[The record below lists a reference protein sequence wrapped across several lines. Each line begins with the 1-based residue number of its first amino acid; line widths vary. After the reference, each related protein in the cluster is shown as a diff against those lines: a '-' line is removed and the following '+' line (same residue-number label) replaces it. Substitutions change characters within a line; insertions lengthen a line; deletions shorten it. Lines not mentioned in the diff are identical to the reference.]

1 MTVSETL
8 LLLPRRA
15 VDAPGAPIA
24 IEVRGGSAGG
34 RVTVRR
40 LGDVVRELERAGDGD
55 VLLDPLPAGGYRVE
69 LELPDGRSARTA
81 IDVRADA
88 RSRLR
93 YGFVAAYPPG
103 ADAGAVTELVRRL
116 HLTAVQFYDW
126 AYRHADLL
134 GGGEEYRDALDQP
147 VSLATVR
154 AYAAAVRATGAD
166 PLGYAAVYA
175 VGPRE
180 WPDWEHLALLA
191 PSGAPWALGDF
202 LFLVDPA
209 APEWL
214 EHLTA
219 DLRRAIEEVGLTG
232 FHLDQ
237 YGYPKRAVRADGA
250 VVDVG
255 ESFARGLDAVRRALP
270 GARLVFNNVNDFP
283 TWRTGSSPQDAIYI
297 EPWEP
302 QSTLG
307 ALAATAT
314 RARLLGG
321 GLPVA
326 LAAYQHVYDAADRAA
341 ADRAASLTM
350 ATLHSHG
357 ATQLLAGEAGNLLVD
372 PYYVRN
378 RAAEPET
385 LDLLTRWYD
394 FLVEHD
400 ELLLA
405 PGIADVTA
413 AYAGGYNGDLDV
425 TFSAAEVGEE
435 ATAGRVWRRIT
446 DAGGRLVVH
455 LVNLCGQ
462 PDTLWDAPR
471 EPYGD
476 PGAGELRVRR
486 LHGRVPRVRVAD
498 PDGTG
503 VLADVAVRVEGEH
516 AVAALPPLRAWQ
528 LVLVEPD
535 GTPLP

>member
-1 MTVSETL
+1 MTDEPR
-8 LLLPRRA
+8 LLPRRA
-15 VDAPGAPIA
+15 VDTPGSPVA
-24 IEVRGGSAGG
+24 IEVRDAPAGG
-34 RVTVRR
+34 HVTVRR
-40 LGDVVRELERAGDGD
+40 LGEIVREGDRAGDGD
-55 VLLDPLPAGGYRVE
+55 IVLDPLEAGGYRVE
-69 LELPDGRSARTA
+69 LELPDGRALRTA
-81 IDVRADA
+81 VDVRADA

-103 ADAGAVTELVRRL
+103 ADPAPVADLARQL

-147 VSLATVR
+147 ISLATVR
-154 AYAAAVRATGAD
+154 SYAEAVRATGAD
-166 PLGYAAVYA
+166 ALGYAAVYA
-175 VGPRE
+175 VGPQE
-180 WPDWEHLALLA
+180 WPTWEAHALLD
-191 PSGAPWALGDF
+191 PSGRPYGLGDF
-202 LFLVDPA
+202 LFVVDPA
-209 APEWL
+209 APAWL
-214 EHLTA
+214 EHFTA
-219 DLRRAIEEVGLTG
+219 DLRAAAAEVGLTG

-237 YGYPKRAVRADGA
+237 YGSPKYAVRADGA
-250 VVDVG
+250 VVDVA
-255 ESFARGLDAVRRALP
+255 ESFARGLEAVRRALP
-270 GARLVFNNVNDFP
+270 AARLVFNNVNDFP
-283 TWRTGSSPQDAIYI
+283 TWRTHRVAQDALYI

-302 QSTLG
+302 QLTLG
-307 ALAATAT
+307 SLAATAT

-321 GLPVA
+321 GLPVTF
-326 LAAYQHVYDAADRAA
+326 AAYQQVYDSAEPAA
-341 ADRAASLTM
+341 ADRATALTM
-350 ATLHSHG
+350 ATLYSHG
-357 ATQLLAGEAGNLLVD
+357 ATQLLAGEGGRVLVD

-378 RAAEPET
+378 HAPEPATMEF
-385 LDLLTRWYD
+385 LTRWYD

-435 ATAGRVWRRIT
+435 AVAGRVWRRIT

-455 LVNLCGQ
+455 LVNLTGQ
-462 PDTLWDAPR
+462 ADTLWDAPR
-471 EPYGD
+471 APYGD
-476 PGAGELRVRR
+476 PGRAELRVRR
-486 LHGRVPRVRVAD
+486 LLGRLPRIRVAD

-503 VLADVAVRVEGEH
+503 MLTDLEVRADGEVAV
-516 AVAALPPLRAWQ
+516 AVLPPLRAWQ